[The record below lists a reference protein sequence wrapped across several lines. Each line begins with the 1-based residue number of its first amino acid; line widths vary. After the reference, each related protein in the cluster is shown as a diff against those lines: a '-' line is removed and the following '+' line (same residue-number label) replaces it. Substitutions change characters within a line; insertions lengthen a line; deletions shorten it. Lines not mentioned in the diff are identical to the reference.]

1 MKETLSR
8 YSYRL
13 DMRGEKNKGVLNEY
27 IFCDLPS
34 GCCFEQTGLVLEEE
48 KEFNF
53 EPTLDTGTDDMLG
66 ADFFLGKR
74 TFLSGVLIV

>member
-1 MKETLSR
+1 M
-8 YSYRL
+8 
-13 DMRGEKNKGVLNEY
+13 
-27 IFCDLPS
+27 
-34 GCCFEQTGLVLEEE
+34 LEEK